1 MTDFAGL
8 ATKKK
13 VTVFLAKTKKIK
25 RTFLNKEDISYTED
39 TLFVGHSW
47 EQHNF

>member
-25 RTFLNKEDISYTED
+25 RAFLNKEGTSYTED